1 MRVWLISAD
10 MGYGHQRAA
19 YSLKKI
25 ANNKIIATGTDEFSS
40 PKVKGM
46 WSRLQNSYEFVSRNK
61 KMPFLGKNL
70 YRLMNYLQSIPAF
83 YPKKDRSKPNI
94 PVRILEKYIKDGL
107 YDNLKELIKSEKLPI
122 LTTFYASAIALE
134 SFGFENIYC
143 IVTDADINR
152 VWVPKDAGNSKIK
165 YFVPSQIAFER
176 IKQYGISEKNIV
188 VSGFPID
195 LAEINAFS
203 KSSVEERL
211 IKRLIKL
218 DPAGNFR
225 KFHSGSVEK
234 ILRKSL
240 DNFNVDEPI
249 SITFAVGG
257 AGAQKELAKK
267 ILSGISDDLT
277 SKKFKINLIAGVR
290 KEVKTYFEEITKNL
304 NPESLSILFSE
315 TKEEYFQEFNKII
328 GQTDILWTKPSE
340 LIFYTSLGLPI
351 IISPTIGAQE
361 VENRRWLR
369 DEICSGIIQKKPK
382 FASQWL
388 NDLLHSGRLAEAAW
402 LGYLKAKRNG
412 VENIINYLG
421 KV

>member
-1 MRVWLISAD
+1 MKVWIISAD

-25 ANNKIIATGTDEFSS
+25 SNNNIISIGTDEFSS

-70 YRLMNYLQSIPAF
+70 YRLMNYLQSIPSL

-107 YDNLKELIKSEKLPI
+107 YDNLKELINNEKLPI
-122 LTTFYASAIALE
+122 LTTFYAPAIALE

-152 VWVPKDAGNSKIK
+152 VWVPTDPSNSKIK
-165 YFVPSQIAFER
+165 YLVPSETAFER
-176 IKQYGISEKNIV
+176 IKQYGISEKNIEV
-188 VSGFPID
+188 TGFPID
-195 LAEINAFS
+195 LDEINGFS
-203 KSSVEERL
+203 KSSVEDRL

-218 DPAGNFR
+218 DPKGNFR
-225 KFHSGSVEK
+225 NFHSGSVKK
-234 ILRKSL
+234 ILGNSL
-240 DNFNVDEPI
+240 DNLNIVEPI

-277 SKKFKINLIAGVR
+277 SRKLKLNLIAGVR

-304 NPESLSILFSE
+304 PEESFSIIFSE
-315 TKEEYFQEFNKII
+315 TKEEYFREFNKII

-340 LIFYTSLGLPI
+340 LVFYTALGLPI
-351 IISPTIGAQE
+351 ILSPAIGAQE
-361 VENRRWLR
+361 IENRKWLR
-369 DEICSGIIQKKPK
+369 DDICSGIIQKKPK
-382 FASQWL
+382 YASQWL
-388 NDLLHSGRLAEAAW
+388 DDLMNTGRLAEAAW
-402 LGYLKAKRNG
+402 LGYLKAKRDG
-412 VENIINYLG
+412 VENIINYLQN
-421 KV
+421 K